1 MVQARPSFF
10 RRNERGQA
18 LVEYA
23 MIVALVGACLV
34 VILGLVGRATGRAYD
49 RTAATVSHG
58 GRTGYGGSGGMM
70 LISSPPGGRPRQGP
84 EPPAADSAAAGDSP
98 DAGDEAT
105 TASR

>member
-1 MVQARPSFF
+1 
-10 RRNERGQA
+10 
-18 LVEYA
+18 

-58 GRTGYGGSGGMM
+58 GRAGYGGNGGMM

-84 EPPAADSAAAGDSP
+84 EPAAADSAAAGDSP

>member
-1 MVQARPSFF
+1 MVQADPS

-34 VILGLVGRATGRAYD
+34 AILGLVGRTTGRAYD
-49 RTAATVSHG
+49 RTAAAVSRG
-58 GRTGYGGSGGMM
+58 GSAGYGGSGGVI
-70 LISSPPGGRPRQGP
+70 LVSSPSRGGRLRHGT
-84 EPPAADSAAAGDSP
+84 EPPPADSTGAGESADT
-98 DAGDEAT
+98 DAEGA